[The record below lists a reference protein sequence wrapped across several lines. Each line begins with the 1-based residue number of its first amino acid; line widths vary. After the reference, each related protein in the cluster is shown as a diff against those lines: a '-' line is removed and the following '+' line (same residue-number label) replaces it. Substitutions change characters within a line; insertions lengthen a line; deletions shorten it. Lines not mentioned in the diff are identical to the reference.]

1 MADTKI
7 QFDALAPDEQDTV
20 LRIGMMMFDHG
31 RRGLTDAA
39 VATEREAAEE
49 KMREIREEAFT
60 AKNALQKELE
70 NTRTRASDRERE
82 LRERF
87 REEVSDR
94 ATQLAEERE
103 TVLQRELTRVREDS
117 VRERERL
124 ATEHVVAMD
133 RLREVTDR
141 LMGVSENSS
150 KRGRAGEVVASEEV
164 RRIFKDATEI
174 EDKASEG
181 RSGDIHVTLPGIGKL
196 ILDIKHHAKGS
207 GGVRKKD
214 RDKLLRDIDDDKN
227 GAVGGILVATQA
239 SIQGMS
245 PCSVLYSPKYHRPMV
260 ACELRGDW
268 DRLKDARE
276 VIGTVITIH
285 MPYTNSES
293 LINTREYDTTASLRD
308 ILKGLRNH
316 REELRNRTID
326 ITKLMGD
333 ICVTL
338 ESIKGSDDKTHTDD
352 DIEDW
357 LLSKYEITKDNIHNG
372 GISVRDITSSKE
384 APPQM
389 AKRTMPNTIR
399 DMLVRAGVRFQ
410 KGGQKMLNVKTR
422 DHSQQLGSASSNE

>member
-49 KMREIREEAFT
+49 KMREIREEAFV

-70 NTRTRASDRERE
+70 NTRTRAADRERE

-87 REEVSDR
+87 REEVGDR

-103 TVLQRELTRVREDS
+103 AVLQRELTRVREDAA
-117 VRERERL
+117 RERERL
-124 ATEHVVAMD
+124 TAEHVAAMD

-164 RRIFKDATEI
+164 RRVFKDATEI

-181 RSGDIHVTLPGIGKL
+181 KSGDIHVILPDIGKI

-227 GAVGGILVATQA
+227 DAVGGILVATQA

-268 DRLKDARE
+268 DRLKDSRE
-276 VIGTVITIH
+276 VISTIITIQQT
-285 MPYTNSES
+285 PYTES
-293 LINTREYDTTASLRD
+293 TKNVREYDTTESLRNV
-308 ILKGLRNH
+308 LKGLRNH

-338 ESIKGSDDKTHTDD
+338 DTITHKGDNVHTEN
-352 DIEDW
+352 DIEEW
-357 LLSKYEITKDNIHNG
+357 LLSKYEVTRENIHSG
-372 GISVRDITSSKE
+372 GISVRDITSAKD
-384 APPQM
+384 APSYVT
-389 AKRTMPNTIR
+389 KRSMPSTIR
-399 DMLVRAGVRFQ
+399 DMLVRAGARFQ
-410 KGGQKMLNVKTR
+410 KGGQKMLNVKHRT
-422 DHSQQLGSASSNE
+422 HSQHLGSAISNE